1 MLKQYLGSKSANLGK
16 LSLAEYKGLFE
27 QAFLV
32 FEHLERKWRLSS
44 KAVQLAFHFTED
56 VLYPSR

>member
-32 FEHLERKWRLSS
+32 FEQLERK
-44 KAVQLAFHFTED
+44 
-56 VLYPSR
+56 